1 MVQGSALVCFRDIA
15 KQSGI
20 YGGSL
25 WFGVGIGSQPEALAD
40 HGPMVSTLPFKRNVH
55 NLTVTISTTSTH

>member
-1 MVQGSALVCFRDIA
+1 MVQGSSMVCFRDIA

-25 WFGVGIGSQPEALAD
+25 WFGVGIGSQPGALAD